1 MENFAE
7 FSNSS
12 YAKPFEKS
20 PSPSRTTDSLA
31 SCFTGEGLDFLET
44 MDDFIFKDSNSP
56 QTFSQLDSN
65 SNTSIL
71 ERSKNIK
78 KTPKPRKSRDMAY
91 VSQSSFNLQEKR
103 NAKKP
108 VHEYEETRK
117 QEEERRKTKRIH
129 KTKEKIK
136 ENLSKDVPIPT
147 VTEGIF
153 GTSCPIISYK
163 NRDWKMFFNQE
174 LSTLSHQEFIIFF
187 GLVYERNPE
196 CISFEKGYA
205 ELQIMQSQDPP
216 KEKEA
221 QSPNASSMNAENAIY
236 QLLCN
241 HIEEVK
247 KKRN

>member
-1 MENFAE
+1 METFAE

-12 YAKPFEKS
+12 FVKPFDKS

-31 SCFTGEGLDFLET
+31 SCFTGDGLDFLDT
-44 MDDFIFKDSNSP
+44 MDDYFKEPNSPQQTDSNS
-56 QTFSQLDSN
+56 TA
-65 SNTSIL
+65 SIL
-71 ERSKNIK
+71 DTSRQIIK
-78 KTPKPRKSRDMAY
+78 APKPHKPRKSRDLAY
-91 VSQSSFNLQEKR
+91 VSQSALAGEEKR
-103 NAKKP
+103 SARKP

-117 QEEERRKTKRIH
+117 QEEERRKNKRIH

-136 ENLSKDVPIPT
+136 ENLSKDVPLPT

-174 LSTLSHQEFIIFF
+174 LGTLSHQEFIIFF

-196 CISFEKGYA
+196 CISFEKGFA
-205 ELQIMQSQDPP
+205 ELKIMQPQDPN
-216 KEKEA
+216 KEA
-221 QSPNASSMNAENAIY
+221 ESANASSMNAENAIY
-236 QLLCN
+236 QALCSC
-241 HIEEVK
+241 IEEVK